1 MKKKK
6 HKQTNK
12 QTNKNNIKQQ
22 KQKALSMP
30 KKFSHITS

>member
-1 MKKKK
+1 MKKK
-6 HKQTNK
+6 T

-22 KQKALSMP
+22 EQKALSMP

>member
-1 MKKKK
+1 MKKNTN
-6 HKQTNK
+6 KQTNK
-12 QTNKNNIKQQ
+12 QTNKNDIKQQ

>member
-1 MKKKK
+1 MKKKTP
-6 HKQTNK
+6 TNK
-12 QTNKNNIKQQ
+12 QTNKNNIKKQ